1 MSRRSGVI
9 ASRNLPV
16 QVGCCGRAG
25 AVGAD
30 GDRGRGLEP
39 LGDGSGQVVAVPGW
53 GAAGSGMTFTFHGR
67 GAASSPATAE

>member
-9 ASRNLPV
+9 AMRNLPI

-53 GAAGSGMTFTFHGR
+53 GAAGSGMTFTFRGR
-67 GAASSPATAE
+67 GAASSPAAAE